1 MPLEKP
7 KRSIFTR
14 IFFRAIRIPLL
25 YMIAGIICLM
35 LSTVD
40 DIVVQLGRFKHI
52 FDLSDKIGNILI
64 VLALII
70 FIYNF
75 SVLVCRHFESKLKDT
90 HKMSVLIL
98 SNIRKSLRII
108 FVLVAINAIISLLGP
123 SKNYEYIINNTIN
136 TIIIGSIGWIAIQAL
151 YTFEAYIFQRMGKM
165 SIEDNGR
172 AKAIYTKTHILRNIG
187 TSVIIFITMAAI
199 LMSFSSFRNIGISL
213 LASAGFLTAIIG
225 LSAQKTLFSLSSG
238 LQIALAQPIRI
249 GDTVVIDK
257 DAGVIEEITLTY
269 VTMKMGDRKRLIVP
283 ISYFIEKPFENW
295 SHDAKSLRS
304 SLVFHVGFKLPIN
317 ILRAEF
323 ERIVE
328 SSAAWDGEVKKLQV
342 ADLNEKNVEI
352 KIQISAENADK
363 LSDLRSEIR
372 EKILDFI
379 QRNYPEG
386 FPKE

>member
-7 KRSIFTR
+7 ERNIFTR
-14 IFFRAIRIPLL
+14 LIFRAARIPLL
-25 YMIAGIICLM
+25 YLGAGIICLL
-35 LSTVD
+35 LSTMD
-40 DIVVQLGRFKHI
+40 DMIVQLGRFKHI
-52 FDLSDKIGNILI
+52 FDLSDKMGTILI

-75 SVLVCRHFESKLKDT
+75 SVLVCRHFESKLKET
-90 HKMSVLIL
+90 NKVSVLVL
-98 SNIRKSLRII
+98 GNIRKSLRII
-108 FVLVAINAIISLLGP
+108 FVLVAINVTISLLGP
-123 SKNYEYIINNTIN
+123 NKNYEHIINNIIN
-136 TIIIGSIGWIAIQAL
+136 TIIIGSIGWIAIQVL
-151 YTFEAYIFQRMGKM
+151 YTFEAYIFQRMSKM
-165 SIEDNGR
+165 SIENNGR

-187 TSVIIFITMAAI
+187 TSVIIFITIAAI

-257 DAGVIEEITLTY
+257 DAGIIEEITLTY
-269 VTMKMGDRKRLIVP
+269 VTIKMGDRKRLIVP

-304 SLVFHVGFKLPIN
+304 SLVFHVSFKLPIHV
-317 ILRAEF
+317 LREEF
-323 ERIVE
+323 NRIVE
-328 SSAAWDGEVKKLQV
+328 NSNAWDGEVKKLQV
-342 ADLNEKNVEI
+342 ADLNEKNVEVR
-352 KIQISAENADK
+352 IQISAENADK

-379 QRNYPEG
+379 QKNYPEG
-386 FPKE
+386 FPKS

>member
-7 KRSIFTR
+7 ERNIFTR
-14 IFFRAIRIPLL
+14 LIFRAARIPLL
-25 YMIAGIICLM
+25 YLGAGIICLL
-35 LSTVD
+35 LSTMD
-40 DIVVQLGRFKHI
+40 DMIAQLGRFKHI
-52 FDLSDKIGNILI
+52 FDLSDKMGTILI

-75 SVLVCRHFESKLKDT
+75 SVLVCRYFESKLKET
-90 HKMSVLIL
+90 NKVSVLVL
-98 SNIRKSLRII
+98 GNIRKSLRII
-108 FVLVAINAIISLLGP
+108 FVLVAINVTISLLGP
-123 SKNYEYIINNTIN
+123 NKNYEHIINNIIN
-136 TIIIGSIGWIAIQAL
+136 TIIIGSIGWIAIQVL
-151 YTFEAYIFQRMGKM
+151 YTFEAYIFQRMSKM
-165 SIEDNGR
+165 SIENNGR

-187 TSVIIFITMAAI
+187 TSVIIFITIAAI

-257 DAGVIEEITLTY
+257 EAGIIEEITLTY
-269 VTMKMGDRKRLIVP
+269 VTIKMGDRKRLIVP

-304 SLVFHVGFKLPIN
+304 SLVFHVSFKLPIHV
-317 ILRAEF
+317 LREEF
-323 ERIVE
+323 NRIVE
-328 SSAAWDGEVKKLQV
+328 NSNAWDGEFKKLQV
-342 ADLNEKNVEI
+342 ADLNEKNVEVR
-352 KIQISAENADK
+352 IQISAENADK

-379 QRNYPEG
+379 QKNYPEG
-386 FPKE
+386 FPKS